1 MLTTQCPS
9 CSARLRF
16 APETLAATQGWARC
30 GVCQKPFEAWQH
42 ATMPVLQADAGG
54 VPTRS
59 QADAS
64 PAALAADV
72 PPAAH
77 SNAAASLHVPPAYA
91 VTDSDATAQVEPD
104 LGEAKPEWDIAPQLD
119 AEPLTAGAAMPGRPA
134 TTGRWGLAALAL
146 TGALLVQVAV
156 WQFDRVVSYVP
167 VLVPTVQ
174 SACQLLGCEVPYPSS
189 VGRAGIGQSS
199 LVRVSSTNFRLDIEL
214 INGAN
219 FAVRTPVAEVTL
231 FDADERVL
239 VRRVWPWTQPLPSTL
254 AAGQRLGTQLL
265 WSMSAQDAQRVVRY
279 VVKLHDS

>member
-9 CSARLRF
+9 CLARLRF

-42 ATMPVLQADAGG
+42 AAMPVLQAEAGAG
-54 VPTRS
+54 
-59 QADAS
+59 
-64 PAALAADV
+64 AADV
-72 PPAAH
+72 AP
-77 SNAAASLHVPPAYA
+77 
-91 VTDSDATAQVEPD
+91 DSDTTAQVEPD
-104 LGEAKPEWDIAPQLD
+104 LGEAQPEWDIAPQLD
-119 AEPLTAGAAMPGRPA
+119 AEPLTAGAAMPGRRA
-134 TTGRWGLAALAL
+134 SSGRWGWVALAL
-146 TGALLVQVAV
+146 TGGLLVQAAV

-189 VGRAGIGQSS
+189 VGRTGIGQSS

-219 FAVRTPVAEVTL
+219 FAVRTPVVEVTL

-239 VRRVWPWTQPLPSTL
+239 VRRVWPWTQPLPKTL
-254 AAGQRLGTQLL
+254 IAGQRLGTQLL
-265 WSMSAQDAQRVVRY
+265 WSMAAQDAQRVARY
-279 VVKLHDS
+279 VVKLNDS